1 MVPDWL
7 ARVTTARHAPAVGC
21 ALLAAAAAG
30 QAIAQAVM
38 HAQQNHL
45 AAVPGAVPAVEYAM
59 PLLAFALLA
68 TVPLLFFRPLAAALA
83 IAAANAA
90 SLAWFGTATAAGIA
104 AQLIAVYR
112 LGRQG
117 ELRGPEALRG
127 ALPQAVAVGTGGAVR
142 RAGPDQPRWR
152 NRRAARVGRAHGGG
166 GRDRGA
172 GPARDADADRG
183 G

>member
-38 HAQQNHL
+38 HAQQNHP
-45 AAVPGAVPAVEYAM
+45 AAAPGAVPAVEYAM
-59 PLLAFALLA
+59 PLVAFALLA
-68 TVPLLFFRPLAAALA
+68 TLPLLFFRPLAAALA

-90 SLAWFGTATAAGIA
+90 SLAWFGIATAAGIA
-104 AQLIAVYR
+104 AQLIAGYR

-117 ELRGPEALRG
+117 EPGGPAALRG
-127 ALPQAVAVGTGGAVR
+127 ALPQVVAVGLAVPF
-142 RAGPDQPRWR
+142 AVL
-152 NRRAARVGRAHGGG
+152 ALASHGGVTAVLLAW
-166 GRDRGA
+166 GA
-172 GPARDADADRG
+172 PTAAAGSAVG
-183 G
+183 W